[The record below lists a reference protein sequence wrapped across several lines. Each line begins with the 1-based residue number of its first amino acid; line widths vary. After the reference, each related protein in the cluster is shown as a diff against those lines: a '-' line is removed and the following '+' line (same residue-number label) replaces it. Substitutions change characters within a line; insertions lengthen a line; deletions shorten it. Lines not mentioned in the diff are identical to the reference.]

1 MRQNL
6 SYNDHVLYSNLI
18 EYIQTVLVVF
28 MNDEPD
34 MSARELKIQSFLFFL
49 LVIWLRVVVGHHM
62 AKFAVVRSCS
72 QFDKDLD

>member
-1 MRQNL
+1 VAELYTFNSLVLTAIFICQVNPYNLLMRQNL

-49 LVIWLRVVVGHHM
+49 LVI
-62 AKFAVVRSCS
+62 
-72 QFDKDLD
+72 